1 MLVLLGAL
9 PTALTIGMIGISVA
23 PPIANAYAEATRGAE
38 RRAKAGVAAKL
49 LSQLRDPTYAEV
61 ATPFFPETIL
71 VTEVERGIL
80 DAITISTVNDHVEF
94 LAALWAAQADRELA

>member
-49 LSQLRDPTYAEV
+49 LSQLRDHPTYAEV

-80 DAITISTVNDHVEF
+80 DATVNDHVEF